1 VNAPSGF
8 PVAGDLILGD
18 EIAEEVVSSQLE
30 AGDWWFGSV
39 DEWLTVATVLSSC
52 QHISAQLRYLTSD
65 KSIMLQ

>member
-39 DEWLTVATVLSSC
+39 DEWLAVTTVLSKL
-52 QHISAQLRYLTSD
+52 SAYFNPIEIPN
-65 KSIMLQ
+65 KG